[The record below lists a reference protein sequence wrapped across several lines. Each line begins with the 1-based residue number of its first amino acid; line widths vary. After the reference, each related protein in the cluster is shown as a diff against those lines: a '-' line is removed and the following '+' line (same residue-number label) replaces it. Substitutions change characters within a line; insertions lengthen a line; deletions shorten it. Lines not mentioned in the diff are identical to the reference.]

1 MHLTTFLIEA
11 HIFRQIDEN
20 QIEFLLLKRSDG
32 EIYSGV
38 WQMVTGSIDKNE
50 KAYQTALRE
59 IKEETSLLPKQFW
72 VVPNVNSFYE
82 PKKDYIC
89 MVPVFAALVDLDA
102 QVNISNEH
110 SEYKWVNLEEAKKL
124 LAWRGQRNSVDIIYE
139 YFTKEKS
146 FLNFVEIKLQRGDQ
160 F

>member
-11 HIFRQIDEN
+11 HIFRQIDED

-59 IKEETSLLPKQFW
+59 IKEETNLSPKQFW

-89 MVPVFAALVDLDA
+89 MVPVFAALVDLDS
-102 QVNISNEH
+102 QVTISNEH
-110 SEYKWVNLEEAKKL
+110 SEYKWVNLDEAKKL

-146 FLNFVEIKLQRGDQ
+146 FLNFVEIKL
-160 F
+160 